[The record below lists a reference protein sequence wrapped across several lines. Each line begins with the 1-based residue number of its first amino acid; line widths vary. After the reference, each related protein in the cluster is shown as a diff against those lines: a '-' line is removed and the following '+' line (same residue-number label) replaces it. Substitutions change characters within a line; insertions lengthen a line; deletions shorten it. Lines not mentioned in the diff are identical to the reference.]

1 MILQQ
6 AEGFKCQPTV
16 APHQLFATHLPLNT
30 NQRRGSHTHTHAHTH
45 TYGTLRHTLQKTALK
60 KLQGSVAVLK
70 NTVQYGAF

>member
-30 NQRRGSHTHTHAHTH
+30 NQRRGSHTHPL
-45 TYGTLRHTLQKTALK
+45 GTLPRTLQKTAAEK
-60 KLQGSVAVLK
+60 CQPSAAVPK
-70 NTVQYGAF
+70 NVLQYGAF